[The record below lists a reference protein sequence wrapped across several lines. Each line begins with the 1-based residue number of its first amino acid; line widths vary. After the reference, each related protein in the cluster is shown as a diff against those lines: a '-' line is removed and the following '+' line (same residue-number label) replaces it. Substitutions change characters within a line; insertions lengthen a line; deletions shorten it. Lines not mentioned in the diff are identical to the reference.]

1 MTLEELE
8 RKLRARARR
17 VEKRSSHLVQRE
29 NAKRAAAEGEEE
41 FPHWL
46 KRLMILGGTL
56 TFLVVAVGLFLIFF
70 YTSGGR
76 DVSVI
81 VTMPPTVVRGSPFDV
96 QVEIVNSTGA
106 PLQGST
112 VDISLPDGLVNYGG
126 LNSNIASDQI
136 GTIGTGSLSK
146 QTFSVLPVGQSGS
159 VETVT
164 ANLNYAAGDGTQFN
178 AKETGQTTIQGDALA
193 LTAPPPTQILAGSS
207 FSIPVTYVNNS
218 DFDYPA
224 MTLSASYPTGF
235 NFDSASIT
243 PQSLN
248 NYWQLGELPPHASG
262 TLTIIG
268 HLAAGSDSAAALP
281 LTLSANFGGT
291 DFPVAETSVP
301 LSPSPAPVALNVT
314 VNGANAYVA
323 RIGDT
328 LNYAIQ
334 YQNLSGVALS
344 NATIKA
350 TLLGSLVN
358 FGAVSTNGRFNAA
371 AQTVTWDS
379 SNMPDLALI
388 PPGGSGTVNIQVK
401 LKDALSLAS
410 LNEKNYSIQLSV
422 AMTSPTVPPY
432 LSSSRTTAQAIVT
445 TKVSGL
451 AAISAQGFY
460 RDAQSGIVNS
470 GNLPPQVGQTTDY
483 TIHWDV
489 TSFSTDL
496 SNVTVSAPLPPGVS
510 WTGQV
515 KSNISALPT
524 YDASSSEVVWDVSSV
539 PAGRGVLSAPA
550 EAIFQ
555 VAATPTSAQTG
566 GFEPLLGAT
575 ALSATDDFTGLTLQ
589 SQAAPITTALPQDP
603 TVSQSQGIVAP

>member
-8 RKLRARARR
+8 KKLHARARR
-17 VEKRSSHLVQRE
+17 TEKRSSRAVRRE
-29 NAKRAAAEGEEE
+29 NAKRAATEGEDK
-41 FPHWL
+41 FPRWL
-46 KRLMILGGTL
+46 KRLIVVGGTF

-76 DVSVI
+76 DVSII
-81 VTMPPTVVRGSPFDV
+81 VTMPQTVVRGSPFDI
-96 QVEIVNSTGA
+96 QVEVVNNTGA

-112 VDISLPDGLVNYGG
+112 VNLNLPDGLVNYSG
-126 LNSNIASDQI
+126 LNSNIASDDI
-136 GTIGTGSLSK
+136 GTIGTGSLNK
-146 QTFSVLPVGQSGS
+146 QTFSVLPVAQSGS

-164 ANLNYAAGDGTQFN
+164 ANLSYVAGDGTQFN
-178 AKETGQTTIQGDALA
+178 AKETGQTTVQGDALT
-193 LTAPPPTQILAGSS
+193 LTATPPAQILAGSS
-207 FSIPVTYVNNS
+207 FSLPVTYVNNS
-218 DFDYPA
+218 SFDYPA
-224 MTLSASYPTGF
+224 MTLSANYPQGF
-235 NFDSASIT
+235 NFDSSSVT

-268 HLAAGSDSAAALP
+268 HLAAGNDSAAALP

-301 LSPSPAPVALNVT
+301 LSPSPAPVALTVT

-344 NATIKA
+344 NAVIKA

-358 FGAVSTNGRFNAA
+358 FGAVSTDGRFNAA

-379 SNMPDLALI
+379 GNIPGLALI
-388 PPGGSGTVNIQVK
+388 PPGGSGTVNIQAK

-410 LNEKNYSIQLSV
+410 LNEKDYSIQLSV
-422 AMTSPTVPPY
+422 VMTSPTVPPY
-432 LSSSRTTAQAIVT
+432 LSSSRTTAQTIVT

-451 AAISAQGFY
+451 AAVSAGGFY
-460 RDAQSGIVNS
+460 RDAQSGIVNA
-470 GNLPPQVGQTTDY
+470 GQLPPKVGQTTDY
-483 TIHWDV
+483 TVHWDV

-496 SNVTVSAPLPPGVS
+496 SNVTVSAPLPPGVA

-515 KSNISALPT
+515 KSNISSLPT
-524 YDASSSEVVWDVSSV
+524 YDASSSEIVWNISSV
-539 PAGRGVLSAPA
+539 PAGRGVLSAPV

-555 VAATPTSAQTG
+555 LAATPTSSQVG

-603 TVSQSQGIVAP
+603 TVGQNQGIVTP